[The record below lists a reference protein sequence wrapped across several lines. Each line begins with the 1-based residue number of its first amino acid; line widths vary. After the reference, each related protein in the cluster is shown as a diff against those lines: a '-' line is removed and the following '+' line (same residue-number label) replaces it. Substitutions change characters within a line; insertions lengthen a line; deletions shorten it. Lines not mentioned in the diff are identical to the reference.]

1 MPFHNPDNIESG
13 STPYGLEDPKPSMA
27 ETFGAAFRRENLIGS
42 LMKVPRGDDL
52 QEIDP
57 DYNPFDGLE
66 DRFIPHAHR
75 FENVFNERA
84 GNARKTQIDM
94 EEKDRQTLAASGWTG
109 FGATIAAT
117 LTDPT
122 ILIPGG
128 TIYRGVK
135 TGQVVAKT
143 AASASAMAGVATAAQ
158 EVGLQATQ
166 ETRTLEE
173 SAMNIGGS
181 MILGGFIGGGIG
193 ALSVRRARRASQPYS
208 SEEWQRAGSRFDES
222 MRPDFDAAND
232 ELHREM
238 KAIAAGAAARK
249 TDTLDDLSIEGKA
262 ASAVARSTA
271 KLNPLLRTLT
281 SPSVAVRSVASRMM
295 DTPVYLKKNVAGE
308 GDIAAET
315 AMNEFTRGAVMQ
327 AIEAQDSAYKAARH
341 GGVAISRKE
350 FREAVGMAMRRND
363 ESDIP
368 GVSEAAKAWRRFVI
382 EPLKDRA
389 IKAGMLPDDV
399 AVTTAPSYF
408 SRVYNRPYIEAN
420 EGEFRAV
427 VREWVSGELD
437 RELARK
443 GDPLGQF
450 VSDADKQEY
459 IAQIV
464 DDVYDKVTGRMHDGA
479 LPLDIKITERG
490 PLKERT
496 LLIPDEKI
504 EKFLESDAEF
514 IGRRYAR
521 IMAAD
526 IELTN
531 RFGSADMTDALIE
544 VREDYKRLR
553 KGVTNEKE
561 LAKLAARE
569 KADIRDLTGVRDIL
583 RGHYRPEIQHTT
595 WARILRAANVF
606 NYMRALGGVTI
617 SSMSDTV
624 RPAMVHGL
632 KAYTKD
638 AIVPLIRNTRAIKM
652 AKQEAKLAGAVA
664 EKVLA
669 SRLATLA
676 EIADPYSMR
685 SPFER
690 FLDNS
695 AAGFSRMTGILHW
708 NDFQKTVAAV
718 LTQNRILENADKAA
732 RSGFDSLPKKE
743 QAYMGFLGLGRD
755 RAEQIGKLFA
765 THGEIADG
773 VRVANT
779 DAWGNDADALRSAYR
794 AAINKDVDSIIVTKG
809 AGDVPLAANTPIGRA
824 LLQFRSFALA
834 SNQRVLIRGLQEDKT
849 RFIGG
854 MLGMSTIGMFIY
866 YLKQIESGREVSD
879 NPGTWV
885 AEGLDRSGIFSVAFE
900 VNNALEKVGAPGA
913 YTLAASAFPDKSQRQ
928 PASRYAIRSKVGSFL
943 GPSFGLATDTT
954 GLLSMGFDNMR
965 KAAAGEDLNVTPSDV
980 SSVRR
985 LTPWASLPYWRWF
998 IDGMLVKE
1006 AKEAV
1011 E

>member
-1 MPFHNPDNIESG
+1 
-13 STPYGLEDPKPSMA
+13 MA
-27 ETFGAAFRRENLIGS
+27 
-42 LMKVPRGDDL
+42 
-52 QEIDP
+52 
-57 DYNPFDGLE
+57 
-66 DRFIPHAHR
+66 
-75 FENVFNERA
+75 
-84 GNARKTQIDM
+84 
-94 EEKDRQTLAASGWTG
+94 
-109 FGATIAAT
+109 
-117 LTDPT
+117 
-122 ILIPGG
+122 
-128 TIYRGVK
+128 
-135 TGQVVAKT
+135 
-143 AASASAMAGVATAAQ
+143 
-158 EVGLQATQ
+158 
-166 ETRTLEE
+166 
-173 SAMNIGGS
+173 
-181 MILGGFIGGGIG
+181 
-193 ALSVRRARRASQPYS
+193 
-208 SEEWQRAGSRFDES
+208 
-222 MRPDFDAAND
+222 
-232 ELHREM
+232 
-238 KAIAAGAAARK
+238 
-249 TDTLDDLSIEGKA
+249 
-262 ASAVARSTA
+262 
-271 KLNPLLRTLT
+271 
-281 SPSVAVRSVASRMM
+281 
-295 DTPVYLKKNVAGE
+295 
-308 GDIAAET
+308 
-315 AMNEFTRGAVMQ
+315 
-327 AIEAQDSAYKAARH
+327 
-341 GGVAISRKE
+341 
-350 FREAVGMAMRRND
+350 
-363 ESDIP
+363 
-368 GVSEAAKAWRRFVI
+368 
-382 EPLKDRA
+382 
-389 IKAGMLPDDV
+389 
-399 AVTTAPSYF
+399 
-408 SRVYNRPYIEAN
+408 
-420 EGEFRAV
+420 
-427 VREWVSGELD
+427 
-437 RELARK
+437 
-443 GDPLGQF
+443 
-450 VSDADKQEY
+450 
-459 IAQIV
+459 
-464 DDVYDKVTGRMHDGA
+464 
-479 LPLDIKITERG
+479 
-490 PLKERT
+490 
-496 LLIPDEKI
+496 
-504 EKFLESDAEF
+504 
-514 IGRRYAR
+514 
-521 IMAAD
+521 
-526 IELTN
+526 
-531 RFGSADMTDALIE
+531 
-544 VREDYKRLR
+544 
-553 KGVTNEKE
+553 
-561 LAKLAARE
+561 
-569 KADIRDLTGVRDIL
+569 
-583 RGHYRPEIQHTT
+583 QHTT